1 MPPLYSVEARL
12 TEEEIEVLDQ
22 ACEVIGSCD
31 ADSHARFLRT
41 CLHYGLL
48 SLREAGLLQFPD
60 GTTPE
65 FVRLYDEAAAYLAEG
80 GATSTEPASGGI
92 DHAD

>member
-1 MPPLYSVEARL
+1 MEQLYPVEVRL

-31 ADSHARFLRT
+31 ADSFSRFLRT

-48 SLREAGLLQFPD
+48 SMREAGLLQFPD
-60 GTTPE
+60 AATPE
-65 FVRLYDEAAAYLAEG
+65 FMRLYDEALLAQ
-80 GATSTEPASGGI
+80 SR
-92 DHAD
+92 